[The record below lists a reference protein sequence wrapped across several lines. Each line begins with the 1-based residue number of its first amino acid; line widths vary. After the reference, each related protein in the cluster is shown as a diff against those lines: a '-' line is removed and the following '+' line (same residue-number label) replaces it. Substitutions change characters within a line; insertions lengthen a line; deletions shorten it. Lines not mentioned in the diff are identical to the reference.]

1 MEEADESME
10 EGDLTD
16 LVLASCCAT
25 SKRVLSCSETTPKA
39 RNPTHASPAP
49 MPNRRVSDVATQS
62 VESAPDAA
70 AAGARSASPAAGLAW
85 AAAAS
90 ASASAVAAPA
100 AAGRWAGAAT
110 ARRRGAAW
118 RRRGGRGRPASSQGR
133 WPWRWHGA
141 FLAWRE

>member
-1 MEEADESME
+1 M
-10 EGDLTD
+10 TD

-70 AAGARSASPAAGLAW
+70 AAGARLGLACGW
-85 AAAAS
+85 ACMGCCCVGVGVGGCCS
-90 ASASAVAAPA
+90 
-100 AAGRWAGAAT
+100 GGGWAL
-110 ARRRGAAW
+110 
-118 RRRGGRGRPASSQGR
+118 GGRGDCAQERCGLAATGR
-133 WPWRWHGA
+133 ARKAGELPRKVAMAVARCVLGVA
-141 FLAWRE
+141 RVSKQSKG